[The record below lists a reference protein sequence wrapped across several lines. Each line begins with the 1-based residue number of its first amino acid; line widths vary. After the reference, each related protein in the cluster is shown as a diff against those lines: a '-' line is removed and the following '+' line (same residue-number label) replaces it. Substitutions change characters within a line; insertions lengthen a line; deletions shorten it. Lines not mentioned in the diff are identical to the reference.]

1 MTLTSQADVS
11 ASSPQ
16 EDLTNRANAASQ
28 LPIWGLLALAMAAFI
43 TLLTEVMPAGLLP
56 QMSAS
61 LGVSE
66 SMAGQLIT
74 IYAAGS
80 LLTAIP
86 LMSVSQSL
94 RRRPLLLTAIVGFAI
109 VNTVTAISDNYML
122 TLVARFFAG
131 VFGGLVWALLAGYAA
146 RMAPLHLSG
155 RAIAIMGIG
164 APLAFSLGVPAGT
177 FVGGLVGW
185 RLAFGVMSVLAVVLI
200 GWVLARVPDFAG
212 QPAGKR
218 LSLGQV
224 FGMPGIRPVLFVTF
238 AFVLAHNIL
247 YTYIAPFLAPA
258 GLVERVDG
266 VLLVFGLSGLAGL
279 WIAGALIDRW
289 LRELVLA
296 SIAAFMAAVLA
307 LGLLEPSP
315 AVVYVAVGPLGTG
328 VRRRSDPVPDGF
340 GEDGGQ
346 GGGCRA
352 GHDRHRLESGY
363 RGWRRHRRRAA
374 GNDRSS
380 LVSVGDD
387 GRAGS
392 DVHRRLRREAT
403 RIFNGR
409 AVVSE
414 RYGYGRCSRKAAAS
428 VRRASRDLVSVRV
441 ENITISVE
449 GSGGRPKR

>member
-1 MTLTSQADVS
+1 MTLTSPADVS
-11 ASSPQ
+11 ASSAQ
-16 EDLTNRANAASQ
+16 DDLTNRANAASQ
-28 LPIWGLLALAMAAFI
+28 LPIWGLLALAMAAFV

-74 IYAAGS
+74 VYAAGS

-86 LMSVSQSL
+86 LMAVTQSL

-146 RMAPLHLSG
+146 RMAPPHLSG

-177 FVGGLVGW
+177 FVGGMVGW

-212 QPAGKR
+212 QPAGRR

-224 FGMPGIRPVLFVTF
+224 FRMPGIRPVLFVTF

-266 VLLVFGLSGLAGL
+266 ILLVFGLSGLAGL

-315 AVVYVAVGPLGTG
+315 AVVYVAIAIWGLVFGGVPTLFQTASAKTAGKAADVAQAMIVTVWNLAIAGGGIIGGVLLGTTG
-328 VRRRSDPVPDGF
+328 
-340 GEDGGQ
+340 
-346 GGGCRA
+346 
-352 GHDRHRLESGY
+352 
-363 RGWRRHRRRAA
+363 
-374 GNDRSS
+374 
-380 LVSVGDD
+380 
-387 GRAGS
+387 
-392 DVHRRLRREAT
+392 
-403 RIFNGR
+403 
-409 AVVSE
+409 
-414 RYGYGRCSRKAAAS
+414 AAS
-428 VRRASRDLVSVRV
+428 FPWAMTAMLVPTFIVAC
-441 ENITISVE
+441 TA
-449 GSGGRPKR
+449 KRHGFSTAAQ